1 MPRLSEKEI
10 DAITNNFY
18 SCFCGIHLSEAESG
32 ISFVCSASRNDALK
46 GFGCKYSIYV
56 LVKEDACIVSY
67 APKYAGFFEELQE
80 AGVIDI
86 LTAIHARFAIKKMQL
101 MKFKHERVK
110 EYGNARVLKK
120 ADYPL
125 YEEFFR
131 STSPTADPTG
141 WLQEYFEEKV
151 QKEYFTGYFVNDK
164 LVSVCDAPDMPYMED
179 TIQHT
184 GIVTLKSE
192 RRKGYAKCTAAL
204 AAHHL
209 IENGV
214 CPQWECRAEN
224 TASIALAESIGYEKY
239 GVAYILEE

>member
-1 MPRLSEKEI
+1 MRHGECAFRCGGRRMPRLSEKEM

-18 SCFCGIHLSEAESG
+18 SCFCGIHLSEAEG

-67 APKYAGFFEELQE
+67 APKYAGFFKELQE

-125 YEEFFR
+125 YEEFFQSLSIKSPVRHIKIYLGRVKAVCLHQAQAFDVLRFFIKPPDIFSPAFKKSR
-131 STSPTADPTG
+131 SV
-141 WLQEYFEEKV
+141 F
-151 QKEYFTGYFVNDK
+151 KEQVGVH
-164 LVSVCDAPDMPYMED
+164 
-179 TIQHT
+179 IQGRHQR
-184 GIVTLKSE
+184 I
-192 RRKGYAKCTAAL
+192 
-204 AAHHL
+204 
-209 IENGV
+209 
-214 CPQWECRAEN
+214 
-224 TASIALAESIGYEKY
+224 
-239 GVAYILEE
+239 

>member
-1 MPRLSEKEI
+1 MPRLSEKEM

-18 SCFCGIHLSEAESG
+18 SCFCGIHLSEAASG
-32 ISFVCSASRNDALK
+32 ISFVCFASRNDALK

-67 APKYAGFFEELQE
+67 APKYAGFFKELQE

-141 WLQEYFEEKV
+141 WLQEYLEEKV
-151 QKEYFTGYFVNDK
+151 QKNISRD
-164 LVSVCDAPDMPYMED
+164 
-179 TIQHT
+179 
-184 GIVTLKSE
+184 
-192 RRKGYAKCTAAL
+192 
-204 AAHHL
+204 
-209 IENGV
+209 
-214 CPQWECRAEN
+214 
-224 TASIALAESIGYEKY
+224 
-239 GVAYILEE
+239 IL